1 MQFKDWQGLLW
12 DCVVCAERHPKRH
25 RYQLKSTTKRSGR
38 ESQREPTSS
47 CYVSSSLFSS
57 ISFGKPSV
65 PIISWCPCLTFK
77 LSYLYVYSRCR
88 PNDEGRTSRDAQSD
102 GLAEINF
109 CWCKHLP
116 HVTTCKDFFI
126 STSLAKDYVPAP
138 ESFVLHEVAQILS
151 VCISIPDCRT
161 SDAWALFAIQAAIS
175 LRMKWWVLP
184 RMSAS
189 SPVGC
194 IRCLFDRCSSRA
206 AQGCT
211 SS

>member
-1 MQFKDWQGLLW
+1 MFARSIIQSGIDINSRARPRDPEESHSVSQPHRATYL
-12 DCVVCAERHPKRH
+12 RHCSH
-25 RYQLKSTTKRSGR
+25 QSASGV
-38 ESQREPTSS
+38 EPGS
-47 CYVSSSLFSS
+47 
-57 ISFGKPSV
+57 

-102 GLAEINF
+102 GVAEINF

-161 SDAWALFAIQAAIS
+161 SDAWTLYAIQAAIS